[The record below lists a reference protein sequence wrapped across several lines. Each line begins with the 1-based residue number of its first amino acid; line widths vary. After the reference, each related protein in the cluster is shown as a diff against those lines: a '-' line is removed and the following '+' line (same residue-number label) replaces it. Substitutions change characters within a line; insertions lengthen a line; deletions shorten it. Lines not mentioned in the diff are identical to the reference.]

1 MTMDFRLN
9 ILNLPGVQVFPLDE
23 SELVTNLWF
32 IPLARRL
39 EALPGVLV
47 DSIELGSF
55 RLIFDVSS

>member
-1 MTMDFRLN
+1 MTVDYRLN
-9 ILNLPGVQVFPLDE
+9 ILNLPGAQVFPLDE

-32 IPLARRL
+32 VPLTRRL
-39 EALPGVLV
+39 KELPGVLV